1 MKRYKT
7 VARKPKMK
15 DVKKTSSKV
24 VAKEIE
30 VEKKCKAVKKSSVKV
45 VEKDVNVE
53 KCKDVKVEQVKVEIV
68 YKQPEIE
75 DVGQFQ
81 ALKSR
86 MSHSCVY
93 RVVSSLSNVQKKDV
107 REIGFGS
114 LLDLKATHLPLQLAY
129 WLVVHF
135 DAGNCSLS
143 LPNEQPLV
151 ITEEDVHDV
160 LGLPVGGE
168 VLQFDADEDSTML
181 NSWKKQFETN
191 GGGPMFKRNFVVLC
205 YSTLMFGSQN
215 HYIGHWILRFL
226 SSVGDINKCNWCKFV
241 LDCLV
246 EAKKYWQEKPSRFSM
261 LIGLR

>member
-1 MKRYKT
+1 MLLNL
-7 VARKPKMK
+7 
-15 DVKKTSSKV
+15 
-24 VAKEIE
+24 
-30 VEKKCKAVKKSSVKV
+30 KV
-45 VEKDVNVE
+45 VEKDVKVE

-86 MSHSCVY
+86 MSHSSVY
-93 RVVSSLSNVQKKDV
+93 RVVSSLSNVQKKVV

-168 VLQFDADEDSTML
+168 VLQFDADEDSIML

-191 GGGPMFKRNFVVLC
+191 SLLVSVGDLTSFVMSTKGGGPMFKRNFVVIC

-215 HYIGHWILRFL
+215 QYIGHWILRFL
-226 SSVGDINKCNWCKFV
+226 SSVSDINKCNWCKFV

-246 EAKKYWQEKPSRFSM
+246 EAKKYWQEKPTRFSM